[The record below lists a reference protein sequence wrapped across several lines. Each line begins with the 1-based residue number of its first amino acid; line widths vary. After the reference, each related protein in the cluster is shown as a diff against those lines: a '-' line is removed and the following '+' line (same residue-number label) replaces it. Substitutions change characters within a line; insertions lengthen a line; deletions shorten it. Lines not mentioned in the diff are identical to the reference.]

1 MSTCTDIAHRL
12 SLADLCQARDEA
24 LAALRAGAEQIARGS
39 MAGGRAAPTGHFS
52 IGEDAVRT
60 LLYGSD
66 RVEDFMA
73 TVRKRLDQAMW
84 WHVLRASELADVM
97 PAKAKEKFEQDLKQ
111 HVPEVTL
118 DNLRATLQ
126 TMIGNAPNIIAEGVV
141 DLFKALSDNHK
152 TNDRFKIGNKFIIQ
166 ALREGRAWLSA
177 LRLRLGC

>member
-52 IGEDAVRT
+52 IDADALRK
-60 LLYGSD
+60 LLYGSSCSA

-84 WHVLRASELADVM
+84 WHD
-97 PAKAKEKFEQDLKQ
+97 
-111 HVPEVTL
+111 
-118 DNLRATLQ
+118 
-126 TMIGNAPNIIAEGVV
+126 
-141 DLFKALSDNHK
+141 
-152 TNDRFKIGNKFIIQ
+152 
-166 ALREGRAWLSA
+166 GR
-177 LRLRLGC
+177 RGT